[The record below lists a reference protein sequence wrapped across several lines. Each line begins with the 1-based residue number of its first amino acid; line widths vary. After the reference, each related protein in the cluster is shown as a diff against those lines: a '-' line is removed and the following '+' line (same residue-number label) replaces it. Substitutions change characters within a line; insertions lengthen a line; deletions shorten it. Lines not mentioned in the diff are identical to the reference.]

1 MGMEW
6 LSSVAPVIAT
16 ALGGPLAGAAA
27 QFIAGKLGLSD
38 KSIESMQQTLA
49 GMSGDQLVRLKE
61 IDAELQK
68 FLADNGIRLH
78 LAQIG
83 VNQVEAASTNW
94 FVAGWRP
101 AVGWI
106 GAAALAYAA
115 IGEPLARFI
124 ALVGFD
130 YRGEFPEI
138 DTGIT
143 MQVLFGLLGIG
154 EFRTVEK
161 VKHSEGNRS

>member
-27 QFIAGKLGLSD
+27 QFIAGKLGVSDTTIEAMQRTLS
-38 KSIESMQQTLA
+38 
-49 GMSGDQLVRLKE
+49 GMSGADLVRLKE
-61 IDAELQK
+61 IDADLRK
-68 FLADNGIRLH
+68 FFAANGIQLE
-78 LAQIG
+78 LAQIE
-83 VNQVEAASTNW
+83 VNREEAKSTNW
-94 FVAGWRP
+94 FVAGWRR
-101 AVGWI
+101 AVGWT

-124 ALVGFD
+124 AQVLFD
-130 YRGEFPEI
+130 YAGVFPQI
-138 DTGIT
+138 DTTIT
-143 MQVLFGLLGIG
+143 MQVLFGLLGLG
-154 EFRTVEK
+154 AFRSIEK

>member
-1 MGMEW
+1 MSLDW
-6 LSSVAPVIAT
+6 LKTVAPVIAS

-27 QFIAGKLGLSD
+27 TFIADKLGVTE
-38 KSIESMQQTLA
+38 KSIESIQQTLS
-49 GMSGDQLVRLKE
+49 GMSGGELVRLKE

-68 FLADNGIRLH
+68 FFADNGIRLQ

-83 VNQVEAASTNW
+83 VNEAEAHSTNW

-106 GAAALAYAA
+106 GALALAYAA
-115 IGEPLARFI
+115 IGEPLARFV
-124 ALVGFD
+124 AQVGVG
-130 YRGEFPEI
+130 YSGAFPAI

-143 MQVLFGLLGIG
+143 MQVLFGLLGLG
-154 EFRTVEK
+154 VYRTIEK
-161 VKHSEGNRS
+161 VRSAEGRR